1 MLKVTA
7 RPQFKQKVDARV
19 PIDGGFRDEV
29 FHVTFRLTSQ
39 PEAEVFTTAQ
49 QDDFLRDV
57 VVELHDLAD
66 ENGNAIPYSDAV
78 RDQVFELPWAKLAI
92 FKAYFA
98 AVRGERPKN

>member
-7 RPQFKQKVDARV
+7 RPQFRHKVDARV
-19 PIDGGFRDEV
+19 PTDGGFRDEV
-29 FHVTFRLTSQ
+29 FEVTYRLASDPNADMSTS
-39 PEAEVFTTAQ
+39 AL
-49 QDDFLRDV
+49 QDDFLRDI
-57 VVELHDLAD
+57 VVELHELAD

-98 AVRGERPKN
+98 AVRGERAKN